1 MQVRVL
7 MSALLVLSLAAPAVA
22 QDWTEF
28 ANAEDGFKLNFPGEP
43 TVETT
48 TWTSEY
54 EYELPARVYRA
65 ERGPERYSMTVVD
78 YRVVEEM
85 GIARAKACPPGA
97 EPCTGQ
103 VGGNIGAGYWKNDV
117 RGAMMYAT
125 FQFLKRDADLTHLMW
140 NWNDLVEGHLV
151 QLQNRA
157 DQSRT
162 FAAIHMHD
170 NRLYVAEGT
179 VPEGRP
185 APGLFQQSMGF
196 VNSNGE
202 GIRYQ
207 GMLYSNAYHGL
218 GEYEAPPYRRA
229 PPQGCEPNC
238 DDRLGPTG
246 TDPAAAPR

>member
-7 MSALLVLSLAAPAVA
+7 MSALLILGLAGPAFA
-22 QDWTEF
+22 QDWAEF

-43 TVETT
+43 RVETT

-54 EYELPARVYRA
+54 GYTLPARIYRA
-65 ERGPERYSMTVVD
+65 ERGQERYSMTVVD
-78 YRVVEEM
+78 FRGVEQM
-85 GIARAKACPPGA
+85 GIEHANACPAGA

-103 VGGNIGAGYWKNDV
+103 VGGNIGAGYWKQDV

-125 FQFLKRDADLTHLMW
+125 FQLLQRDVELTHLMW
-140 NWNDLVEGHLV
+140 NWTDMVEGHLV
-151 QLQNRA
+151 QLLNKA

-170 NRLYVAEGT
+170 NRLYIAEGT
-179 VPEGRP
+179 VPAGRP

-196 VNSNGE
+196 VNSDGV

-218 GEYEAPPYRRA
+218 GEYAPPNYRRG
-229 PPQGCEPNC
+229 PGPQQS
-238 DDRLGPTG
+238 RAV
-246 TDPAAAPR
+246 DPAGADAGGAAAPR

>member
-1 MQVRVL
+1 MQVRAL
-7 MSALLVLSLAAPAVA
+7 MSALLVLGLATPAVA

-28 ANAEDGFKLNFPGEP
+28 ASPEDGFKLNFPGQPQVE
-43 TVETT
+43 ETT
-48 TWTSEY
+48 WISEY
-54 EYELPARVYRA
+54 DYELPARIYRA

-78 YRVVEEM
+78 YRGLEEQ
-85 GIARAKACPPGA
+85 GIARAEACPPGN
-97 EPCTGQ
+97 EPCLGQ
-103 VGGNIGAGYWKNDV
+103 LNGTIGPGYWKNDV
-117 RGAMMYAT
+117 RGAMMFAT
-125 FQFLKRDADLTHLMW
+125 FKLLQRDAELTHLMW

-151 QLQNRA
+151 QLLNRA

-170 NRLYVAEGT
+170 NRLYIAEGT
-179 VPEGRP
+179 VPRGRP

-196 VNSNGE
+196 VNEAGE

-229 PPQGCEPNC
+229 PARACEPYCN
-238 DDRLGPTG
+238 DSLGPDG
-246 TDPAAAPR
+246 SLQNPAR